1 MTHIN
6 ANISRRDLVK
16 ALAGV
21 GLLSSAGAER
31 VLAQSGAAPYRI
43 LLVALQ
49 HGWGISA
56 GSNQAMSGEENA
68 FSFPAGLAPL
78 NKIKDQCVV
87 VDGLLTLGHWG
98 NNHDLSYADIFTGGV
113 PMGET
118 GSSFESHMPLSQT
131 PSLDFLLQE
140 ASGKPTLR
148 LSAGYRS
155 WGVQHHP
162 LSIDRSGNVLP
173 FYTSAF
179 DAYSSVFKNLS
190 ATPGSGGAGVDDAEA
205 LLVNS
210 IFSSI
215 RNPAQRQMTGLGGSE
230 QEKIRRYLQAIN
242 SVEDRR
248 KPVVAFN
255 GGYTLADVPVKGQ
268 NRLVDTAHYLD
279 MIKVAFANNLTTSA
293 VLGIGDIHSISQ
305 FHHDHAHANTDVWW
319 NTRIEF
325 ADMMAEFARSLA
337 AITDVDGRSLLDN
350 TLIVLSGEV
359 GDGRHDVLRKGH
371 ILIGGGSRIQT
382 GRYMKLEL
390 IEGQANID
398 KLMRED
404 AKGVA
409 QPQVNFGNKKA
420 MRVGS
425 RTNADLL
432 RDIGNIAGLSLS
444 EFGLPTQNK
453 GYVLL

>member
-1 MTHIN
+1 MSQIN
-6 ANISRRDLVK
+6 AKTSRRDLIK
-16 ALAGV
+16 ALAGI
-21 GLLSSAGAER
+21 GLFSSLRAEEL
-31 VLAQSGAAPYRI
+31 LAQSATAPYRV

-49 HGWGISA
+49 HGWGISG
-56 GSNQAMSGEENA
+56 GSNQVMSGEE
-68 FSFPAGLAPL
+68 FDFDFPTGLAPL
-78 NKIKDQCVV
+78 NAIKDQCVV

-113 PMGET
+113 RTGDT
-118 GSSFESHMPLSQT
+118 GSAYDNHMPLPTS

-155 WGVQHHP
+155 WGVQYHP
-162 LSIDRSGNVLP
+162 LSLDRAGNVLP

-179 DAYSSVFKNLS
+179 DAYSSVFKNLPTS
-190 ATPGSGGAGVDDAEA
+190 PGGGAGTDDVETQ
-205 LLVNS
+205 LVNS
-210 IFSSI
+210 IFSTI
-215 RNPAQRQMTGLGGSE
+215 RNPAQRQLAALGGSE
-230 QEKIRRYLQAIN
+230 QEKIRRYLQSVI
-242 SVEDRR
+242 SVEEKR
-248 KPVVAFN
+248 KPQTAFN
-255 GGYTLADVPVKGQ
+255 GGYALSNTPVRGQ
-268 NRLVDTAHYLD
+268 NKLTDLEHYLD
-279 MIKVAFANNLTTSA
+279 MIKVAFANNQTTTA

-305 FHHDHAHANTDVWW
+305 FHHEHAHADTEVWW
-319 NTRIEF
+319 DTRTHF
-325 ADMMAEFARSLA
+325 ASSIANFVRSLA

-359 GDGRHDVLRKGH
+359 GDGMHDVLNKGH

-382 GRYMKLEL
+382 GRLVKTGLV
-390 IEGQANID
+390 EGVSNLD

-404 AKGVA
+404 ANGVPK
-409 QPQVNFGNKKA
+409 PQIQFGNKKA
-420 MRVGS
+420 MKVAN

-453 GYVLL
+453 GFVLL

>member
-1 MTHIN
+1 MRDIN
-6 ANISRRDLVK
+6 ANISRRDLIK
-16 ALAGV
+16 SLAGI
-21 GLLSSAGAER
+21 GLLSSVSAEKL
-31 VLAQSGAAPYRI
+31 LAQTGSAPYRV

-49 HGWGISA
+49 HGWGISG
-56 GSNQAMSGEENA
+56 GSNQAMDGDETN
-68 FSFPAGLAPL
+68 FSFPPGLAPL
-78 NKIKDQCVV
+78 NTIKDKCVV

-98 NNHDLSYADIFTGGV
+98 NNHDLSYSDIFTAGV

-118 GSSFESHMPLSQT
+118 ASAYESHMPLSTT

-155 WGVQHHP
+155 WGVRYHP
-162 LSIDRSGNVLP
+162 VSIDSVGNVLP

-179 DAYSSVFKNLS
+179 DAYSSVFKNLPTS
-190 ATPGSGGAGVDDAEA
+190 PGGGGSNVDEAEA

-210 IFSSI
+210 IFSTI
-215 RNPAQRQMTGLGGSE
+215 RNPAQRQMAALGGSE
-230 QEKIRRYLQAIN
+230 QEKIKRYLQAIN
-242 SVEDRR
+242 SVEDKR
-248 KPVVAFN
+248 KPIVAFD
-255 GGYTLADVPVKGQ
+255 GGYTLSQIPVKGQ
-268 NRLVDTAHYLD
+268 NRLTDVEHYLD
-279 MIKVAFANNLTTSA
+279 MIKVAFANNLTTTA

-305 FHHDHAHANTDVWW
+305 FHHDHAHADTDVWW
-319 NTRIEF
+319 DTRIDF
-325 ADMMAEFARSLA
+325 AASIANFARSLA

-371 ILIGGGSRIQT
+371 ILVGGGSRIQT
-382 GRYMKLEL
+382 GRYLKLDV

-404 AKGVA
+404 AKGIA
-409 QPQVNFGNKKA
+409 QPQINFGNKKA
-420 MRVGS
+420 MRIGS

-432 RDIGNIAGLSLS
+432 RDIGNIAGLSLN